1 MEISKRER
9 RIFLIRQLLKG
20 MLFLAV
26 LVFLFLVFEKLFPA
40 DERETLFGTIY
51 DNIGL
56 VITIFVLSEIFFGI
70 IPPEVFM
77 LWALRTGHLGGFFL
91 GIGILAAISY
101 LAGVFNYNM
110 GRRIRN
116 TLFFTKIR
124 RIWLKKSLLLFE
136 RFGGYLIVV
145 ASVTPLPFAGIALL
159 SGAGNVKAKTYYVN
173 SVWRIVRYF
182 VYAFI
187 LYETSL

>member
-1 MEISKRER
+1 M
-9 RIFLIRQLLKG
+9 
-20 MLFLAV
+20 FLAV
-26 LVFLFLVFEKLFPA
+26 LVSLFLVFEKMFPA
-40 DERETLFGTIY
+40 DEREALFGTIY

-77 LWALRTGHLGGFFL
+77 LWALRTGHLGGFL
-91 GIGILAAISY
+91 SGIGMLAAISY
-101 LAGVFNYNM
+101 LAGAFNYNV
-110 GRRIRN
+110 GRSIRN
-116 TLFFTKIR
+116 TAFFTKIR
-124 RIWLKKSLLLFE
+124 RMWLKKSLILFE

-159 SGAGNVKAKTYYVN
+159 SGAGNVKAKTYYLN
-173 SVWRIVRYF
+173 SIWRIVRYF
-182 VYAFI
+182 VYAFV